1 MLEASLTPKPDELLI
16 SGAFD
21 LQRGIM
27 SHVRFL
33 SLDGLKH
40 TSCLSALPARPFQSE
55 SQLSA
60 KSGPSIRTA
69 FLFEVN
75 IAHSMTA
82 EADTPAAAVKNGL
95 NVNAAA
101 ANTEITG

>member
-1 MLEASLTPKPDELLI
+1 MEAGSYWYLL
-16 SGAFD
+16 
-21 LQRGIM
+21 QPV
-27 SHVRFL
+27 SHE
-33 SLDGLKH
+33 
-40 TSCLSALPARPFQSE
+40 RPQ
-55 SQLSA
+55 SA
-60 KSGPSIRTA
+60 KGGPSISTA